1 MKKLFRLLFPT
12 AVSRADLT
20 TVERD
25 LGGDINRLRARI
37 CVLENLIQIACDAAD
52 SAKGRAYLAEGLIDE
67 TNERITAI
75 EREAKARADVL
86 SHAIYSANT
95 AAAAASTLVRN
106 GKLTPNQTRAA
117 LDLAPMPKGDDKFE
131 SLPISEGRAV
141 RTKVMKLD
149 PTKGPKGREP
159 KGGPK

>member
-1 MKKLFRLLFPT
+1 MKKLFQLLFPT

-20 TVERD
+20 IVERD
-25 LGGDINRLRARI
+25 LGGDITRLRARI
-37 CVLENLIQIACDAAD
+37 SVLENLIQIACDAAD

-75 EREAKARADVL
+75 EREAKVRADVL
-86 SHAIYSANT
+86 SHAIYSAT
-95 AAAAASTLVRN
+95 AAAVDTASTS
-106 GKLTPNQTRAA
+106 A
-117 LDLAPMPKGDDKFE
+117 KFE